1 MKIYAQP
8 NGKLTE
14 ADTKTASQRK
24 GENHMSNFM
33 NAKNIIEA
41 SKRQMK
47 IIEEK
52 QKTMQECEE
61 LYDLED
67 ILLLLECVVNLLAS
81 PRFTAEEREAM
92 KAVLRL
98 AQEQMY
104 RAEATNVKGNSPN
117 NLRWSEIYKEYLS
130 HMNTVR
136 KMLEGSV

>member
-1 MKIYAQP
+1 MKCKYLGD
-8 NGKLTE
+8 NGICTYYSDVEVTE
-14 ADTKTASQRK
+14 PCIEGPCEHDTTR
-24 GENHMSNFM
+24 
-33 NAKNIIEA
+33 
-41 SKRQMK
+41 
-47 IIEEK
+47 
-52 QKTMQECEE
+52 T
-61 LYDLED
+61 
-67 ILLLLECVVNLLAS
+67 AS